1 MKNPTQ
7 PTLAYCLLYSALLWG
22 TSLLPWVLLTALQ
35 HVKFCWLPQSP
46 ALEKQPAQS
55 SVTAADWM
63 SPSWALRLCFDR
75 GVWNSWVK
83 SSLRLHLRRRLWWWL
98 MTGIAFKC
106 MKEFCWI
113 SFLENDIQRT
123 YNYQGCWEKT
133 LLYQYFFKSLKQL
146 PNSTQ

>member
-7 PTLAYCLLYSALLWG
+7 PTLAYCLLYSAVLWD

-35 HVKFCWLPQSP
+35 HVKFRWLPQSP

-63 SPSWALRLCFDR
+63 SRSWALRLCFDR

-83 SSLRLHLRRRLWWWL
+83 SSLRLYLRRRLWWWL

-106 MKEFCWI
+106 MKGFCWM
-113 SFLENDIQRT
+113 SFLERT
-123 YNYQGCWEKT
+123 YNYRGCWEKM
-133 LLYQYFFKSLKQL
+133 LLYQYFLRSLKRL
-146 PNSTQ
+146 PNSIQ